1 MPTFKVDGMTCAH
14 CERAVTAAIRQFDP
28 AAAVQI
34 DLAAGTVV
42 VASRAADAQLA
53 DAIRA
58 EGYQV
63 RQLAA

>member
-14 CERAVTAAIRQFDP
+14 CERTVTNAVHQIDP
-28 AAAVQI
+28 AASVNV
-34 DLAAGTVV
+34 DLAAGTVKTDSHAG
-42 VASRAADAQLA
+42 ASQLA

-63 RQLAA
+63 QPLAA